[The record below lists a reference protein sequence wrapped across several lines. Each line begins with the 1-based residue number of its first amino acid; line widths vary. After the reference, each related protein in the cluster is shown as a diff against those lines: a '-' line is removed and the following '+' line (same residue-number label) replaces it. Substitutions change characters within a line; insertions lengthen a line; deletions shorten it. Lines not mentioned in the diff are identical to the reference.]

1 MITSIY
7 IKILTYNFSLKLSVN
22 ETDQDKNTEKSKRV
36 GILFKEPKSVMTYR
50 TLTTLRTGRENISS
64 LSVYWVYYSVSW
76 VEKAFI
82 YRINEEIKSVIHLI
96 PESPNNHISTS
107 LKYARKAGIKTQIKI
122 VLHHICTYD
131 HLLLLA
137 IRIMHTLFGLNL
149 QRQWKNSRNTE
160 DESPGSTWLNFLVK
174 WIKLYFHYFQRVKNS
189 ATAILI
195 YCITFILCNKLSM
208 SRIST

>member
-1 MITSIY
+1 M
-7 IKILTYNFSLKLSVN
+7 KKL
-22 ETDQDKNTEKSKRV
+22 
-36 GILFKEPKSVMTYR
+36 
-50 TLTTLRTGRENISS
+50 
-64 LSVYWVYYSVSW
+64 
-76 VEKAFI
+76 
-82 YRINEEIKSVIHLI
+82 SVIHLI

-107 LKYARKAGIKTQIKI
+107 LKYARKAGIKTQIKV

-189 ATAILI
+189 VTAILL
-195 YCITFILCNKLSM
+195 YCITFILCCPCPELIHKWINRRVEKDGFFTHEIGLQR
-208 SRIST
+208 SRFKGTQILP